1 MHQNAPR
8 LVQIHHRLVLPVRV
22 AVATGKVDP
31 LPDSD
36 WHPSNQVLLRASWEP
51 PDHGAAPPV
60 TARFDP
66 TTPGLRTPTVSL
78 WPPE

>member
-1 MHQNAPR
+1 MAERSSQESPR
-8 LVQIHHRLVLPVRV
+8 CPWPGSCLS
-22 AVATGKVDP
+22 G
-31 LPDSD
+31 